1 VTRNDFSRRVL
12 ASPERCALMS
22 AMQFQRQH
30 AARTGPGACLFAAA
44 LFLVA
49 LPSLL
54 PAAELA
60 EVQARLLVGQYAQV
74 IREATRETM
83 ADQPDEEW
91 PLLAAQAMMAVGQFT
106 NAFRLLDR
114 AVEQFPYSIRV
125 RLAAHDVFRA
135 NGHTARAAGML
146 EEINQL
152 AGRRD
157 WAYRDPTNRVALGRA
172 AVLLGADPKKVLD
185 LFFTPARKA
194 APDYREAYLAS
205 GELALRKNDFA
216 LAGRTFNQ
224 AAERFPEDP
233 EIIFGVAQAFAPSD
247 TKVMEQAIQRVLELN
262 TNHVGARLLIVDNQ
276 VDAEEYVEAEEILQD
291 IEKINPAHPELWSY
305 RAVLAHLR
313 ADAAGETSARARALK
328 TWSSNPAVDHLI
340 GRKLSQKY
348 RFAEGAAYQR
358 RALAFD
364 PEFVPAKNQLAQDLL
379 RLGADT
385 EGWQLAEEVNRDD
398 PYDVVAYNLTTL
410 KDNLGKYRTLTNA
423 HFILRMQPREADI
436 YGAQA
441 LALLDRART
450 NLTAKYGLEL
460 TNRVTVEVFHDQKD
474 FAIRTFGLPGGAGF
488 LGVCFGNVITA
499 NSPATRPGTPANW
512 EAILWH
518 EFCHVV
524 TLNLTRNKMPRWL
537 SEGISV
543 YEERQANPAWGEK
556 LTPQYRQ
563 FILGDQLTPIS
574 DMSAAF
580 LKAKSPLMLQ
590 FAYYQSSLVV
600 EFLVERYGLEKLRA
614 ILADLGR
621 GVEINAAI
629 AKHTAPMKQLETEFA
644 ALARER
650 TAKIG
655 AGLDWEKATKETLPG
670 VEARDA
676 WETGSPTNYNALMRQ
691 AQRFIAE
698 KNYTE
703 AIAPLRK
710 VIAEFP
716 PDTGATSARTLLA
729 SAYRGLKDE
738 ENERAV
744 LLEQAA
750 LASDAPDTYARLM
763 ELEAARKNWPGVL
776 TNATR
781 FLAVNPLLPEPHRA
795 RAEAAEALGEPG
807 AAIESWHT
815 LLALDPPDP
824 AEAHYR
830 LGRLL
835 HQAGDA
841 RAKRHVLQALE
852 EAPRYR
858 DAHRLLLELS
868 ASPARKETNTP
879 PSRSFNF

>member
-1 VTRNDFSRRVL
+1 MKFHRKHV
-12 ASPERCALMS
+12 
-22 AMQFQRQH
+22 
-30 AARTGPGACLFAAA
+30 ARTKRVACLLAAWLGA
-44 LFLVA
+44 TVFLN
-49 LPSLL
+49 PL
-54 PAAELA
+54 PAAEIE
-60 EVQARLLVGQYAQV
+60 EVRARLMTGQYAQV
-74 IREATRETM
+74 IRETTRGLM
-83 ADQPDEEW
+83 ADEPDEEW
-91 PLLAAQAMMAVGQFT
+91 PLLAAQAMLAVGQYT
-106 NAFRLLDR
+106 NAFRTMDQALER
-114 AVEQFPYSIRV
+114 FPYSIRV
-125 RLAAHDVFRA
+125 RLAAHEVFRA
-135 NGHTARAAGML
+135 NGHAARAAGML

-172 AVLLGADPKKVLD
+172 AILLGADPKKVLD

-194 APDYREAYLAS
+194 APEYREAYLAS
-205 GELALRKNDFA
+205 GELALRKNDFS
-216 LAGRTFNQ
+216 LAGKTFNA
-224 AAERFPEDP
+224 AAEKFPQDP
-233 EIIFGVAQAFAPSD
+233 DILFGLAQAFAPSD
-247 TKVMEQAIQRVLELN
+247 TEAMEAAIQRVLELN

-276 VDAEEYVEAEEILQD
+276 VDAEEYAEADEILAD
-291 IEKINPAHPELWSY
+291 IEKINPAHPELWAY

-313 ADAAGETSARARALK
+313 ADAAGETSARAKALK

-364 PEFVPAKNQLAQDLL
+364 PEFIPAKNQLAQDLL
-379 RLGADT
+379 RLGVDA

-410 KDNLGKYRTLTNA
+410 KDNLEKYRTLTNT
-423 HFILRMQPREADI
+423 HFVVRMQPREADI
-436 YGAQA
+436 YGDKV
-441 LALLDRART
+441 LDLLERARAH
-450 NLTAKYGLEL
+450 LTAKYGLQL
-460 TNRVTVEVFHDQKD
+460 TNRITLEIFHDQKD

-524 TLNLTRNKMPRWL
+524 TLHLTRNKMPRWL

-543 YEERQANPAWGEK
+543 YEERQANPSWGEK

-563 FILGDQLTPIS
+563 FILGDDLTPIS
-574 DMSAAF
+574 EMSGAF
-580 LKAKSPLMLQ
+580 LKARSPLMLQ

-614 ILADLGR
+614 ILADLGK

-650 TAKIG
+650 TAKVG
-655 AGLDWEKATKETLPG
+655 AGLDWEKAPKEILVATSAR
-670 VEARDA
+670 EA
-676 WETGSPTNYNALMRQ
+676 WVKENPTNYHALMLQ
-691 AQRFIAE
+691 AQRLLAE
-698 KNYTE
+698 KKFAE
-703 AIAPLRK
+703 AIEPLEK

-716 PDTGATSARTLLA
+716 IDSGGESARTLLA
-729 SAYRGLKDE
+729 SAYRELKDAGK
-738 ENERAV
+738 EREV

-750 LASDAPDTYARLM
+750 LASDEPDAYARLM
-763 ELEAARKNWPGVL
+763 ELEAARTNWPGVL
-776 TNATR
+776 TNAAR
-781 FLAVNPLLPEPHRA
+781 FLAVNPLLPAPHRA
-795 RAEAAEALGEPG
+795 RAEAAEALDDRP
-807 AAIESWHT
+807 AALDAWRT

-830 LGRLL
+830 LARLL
-835 HQAGDA
+835 HQSGDPT
-841 RAKRHVLQALE
+841 AKRHVLQALE
-852 EAPRYR
+852 EAPRFR
-858 DAHRLLLELS
+858 DAHQLLLKLS
-868 ASPARKETNTP
+868 AQPAAKSTNAPTQKP
-879 PSRSFNF
+879 FNF

>member
-1 VTRNDFSRRVL
+1 
-12 ASPERCALMS
+12 MS
-22 AMQFQRQH
+22 AMQFQRNH
-30 AARTGPGACLFAAA
+30 NARLRRGTC
-44 LFLVA
+44 LVA
-49 LPSLL
+49 GGLLLLFFLPSLR
-54 PAAELA
+54 AAEV
-60 EVQARLLVGQYAQV
+60 EKVRARLLTGQYAQV

-91 PLLAAQAMMAVGQFT
+91 PLLAAQAMMAVGQYT
-106 NAFRLLDR
+106 NAFRLMDR

-125 RLAAHDVFRA
+125 RLAAHEVFRA
-135 NGHTARAAGML
+135 NGHAARAAGML

-172 AVLLGADPKKVLD
+172 AILLGADPKKVLD

-224 AAERFPEDP
+224 AAEKFPDDP
-233 EIIFGVAQAFAPSD
+233 EILFGIAQAFAPSD
-247 TKVMEQAIQRVLELN
+247 TEVMEQAIQRVLELN

-276 VDAEEYVEAEEILQD
+276 VDAEEYAEADEILQD
-291 IEKINPAHPELWSY
+291 IEKINPAHPDLWAY

-313 ADAAGETSARARALK
+313 ADAAGEASARAKALK
-328 TWSSNPAVDHLI
+328 TWSNNPAVDHLI

-358 RALAFD
+358 RALAFE

-379 RLGADT
+379 RLGADA

-410 KDNLGKYRTLTNA
+410 KDNLEKYRTLTNA
-423 HFILRMQPREADI
+423 HFIVRMQPREADI
-436 YGAQA
+436 YGAQT
-441 LALLDRART
+441 LALLERARAS
-450 NLTAKYGLEL
+450 LTAKYGLEL
-460 TNRVTVEVFHDQKD
+460 TNRVTVEIFHSQKD

-524 TLNLTRNKMPRWL
+524 TLHLTRNKMPRWL

-574 DMSAAF
+574 EMSGAF
-580 LKAKSPLMLQ
+580 LKARSPLMLQ

-629 AKHTAPMKQLETEFA
+629 AKHTAPLKQLEAEFA

-650 TAKIG
+650 TGRIG
-655 AGLDWEKATKETLPG
+655 AGLAWDKPPKEALASAA
-670 VEARDA
+670 AREEWLA
-676 WETGSPTNYNALMRQ
+676 ANPTNYHALQLSAQRLMREKKF
-691 AQRFIAE
+691 AEAVPVLQR
-698 KNYTE
+698 
-703 AIAPLRK
+703 L
-710 VIAEFP
+710 IAEFP
-716 PDTGATSARTLLA
+716 VDTGSDSARTLLA
-729 SAYRGLKDE
+729 EAYRGLNDTE
-738 ENERAV
+738 RERAV
-744 LLEQAA
+744 LTEQAA
-750 LASDAPDTYARLM
+750 LASDEPDAYTRLM
-763 ELEAARKNWPGVL
+763 ELEAARTNWPAVL

-781 FLAVNPLLPEPHRA
+781 FLAVNPLAPEPHRR
-795 RAEAAEALGEPG
+795 RAEAAEALGEAP
-807 AAIESWHT
+807 AAIESWRT

-824 AEAHYR
+824 AGAHYR
-830 LGRLL
+830 LARLL
-835 HQAGDA
+835 HHSGDPL
-841 RAKRHVLQALE
+841 AKRHVLQALE

-868 ASPARKETNTP
+868 AAPAKKETNTP
-879 PSRSFNF
+879 PARPLNF